1 MISDSCH
8 SGSVAR
14 MSLMM
19 PNMEKKPAP
28 NRKVRFLNPSYFLKK
43 DSALQAARRVENI
56 RARSRIRDATVL
68 FAGCRDD
75 EYSYDG
81 DFDGRCNGVFSYVAL
96 HTLRSLP
103 ADADYG
109 TWYRNIKKYLPNVEY
124 PQSPQ
129 LSGSSAQK
137 KWKVLAE

>member
-1 MISDSCH
+1 
-8 SGSVAR
+8 
-14 MSLMM
+14 
-19 PNMEKKPAP
+19 
-28 NRKVRFLNPSYFLKK
+28 VRFLNPSYFLQN

-56 RARSRIRDATVL
+56 GARSRIRDATVL

-81 DFDGRCNGVFSYVAL
+81 DFKGRCNGVFSYVAINA
-96 HTLRSLP
+96 LRSLP

>member
-1 MISDSCH
+1 
-8 SGSVAR
+8 

-19 PNMEKKPAP
+19 PNMDKKPAR

-56 RARSRIRDATVL
+56 RATSRIRDATVL

-81 DFDGRCNGVFSYVAL
+81 DFEGRSNGVFSCVAINA
-96 HTLRSLP
+96 LRSLP
-103 ADADYG
+103 AKADYV
-109 TWYRNIKKYLPNVEY
+109 TWYRNIKKFLPNVEY

-129 LSGSSAQK
+129 LSCSSAQK